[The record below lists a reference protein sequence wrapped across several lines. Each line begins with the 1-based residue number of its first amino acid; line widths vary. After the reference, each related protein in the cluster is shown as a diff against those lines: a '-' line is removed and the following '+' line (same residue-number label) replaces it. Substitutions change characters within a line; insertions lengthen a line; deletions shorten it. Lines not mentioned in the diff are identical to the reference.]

1 MQGLLRFIPLWAL
14 LGTIHLV
21 LSSSLAQEA
30 GTNTIIEV
38 PHRLDTHQETVDFT
52 GKVTPSGGV
61 ALSAD
66 GKPVPL
72 SADGSFRIHRI
83 VDLGKSKIFLVARD
97 SGGTVVAEAG
107 VLVCR
112 VAPVDDRLL
121 KAAGAYHALVIG
133 NNDYRHLTPLTTAIG
148 DAESVATLLSEIY
161 GFKITKVINA
171 TREDILNAFDA
182 MRASLTEDDNLLV
195 YYAGHGHLDIE
206 ADEGFWMPV
215 DAEPNRSA
223 NWVSNNTITR
233 QLRAIRAKHV
243 MVVADS
249 CYSGRLVRTAEAGL
263 TTGEDRTKWLARM
276 AAKTSRTALTSGGLE
291 PVLDKGGKGHSV
303 FAAAPLETLGANIGV
318 LDGTSLFDQ
327 IKQPVVV
334 NSDQTPQYSDIRK
347 AGHGGGDFL
356 FIPLRAAEPDLPTA
370 PEEVVAAP
378 SSPDASGQAMELSFW
393 ESIKDSSEAEDF
405 EAYLE
410 QYPEGTFARLARRR
424 IDRISGADAV
434 ASFAGDWI
442 SEVLTNPF
450 DANDHYRLHFSFTMA
465 GERVLGTMIR
475 VSERPG
481 GYRVKRGIFD
491 GAARD
496 NQLEFLTKYEVMT
509 FSGSANEKHSKQYY
523 ATLKDGVLEIVMQ
536 DDQGYPP
543 ETFSARRAAGTS
555 ADSPD

>member
-1 MQGLLRFIPLWAL
+1 MAP
-14 LGTIHLV
+14 
-21 LSSSLAQEA
+21 
-30 GTNTIIEV
+30 
-38 PHRLDTHQETVDFT
+38 
-52 GKVTPSGGV
+52 
-61 ALSAD
+61 
-66 GKPVPL
+66 
-72 SADGSFRIHRI
+72 
-83 VDLGKSKIFLVARD
+83 
-97 SGGTVVAEAG
+97 VVAEAG
-107 VLVCR
+107 VLVRR
-112 VAPVDDRLL
+112 VVPVDDRLL

-133 NNDYRHLTPLTTAIG
+133 NNDYRHLTPLTTAVG
-148 DAESVATLLSEIY
+148 DAESVATLLSDIY

-206 ADEGFWMPV
+206 ADEEFWMPV

-276 AAKTSRTALTSGGLE
+276 VAKTSRTALTSGGLE

-303 FAAAPLETLGANIGV
+303 FAAALLEALGANIGV

-347 AGHGGGDFL
+347 AGHGGGNFL

-370 PEEVVAAP
+370 PEEVVAA
-378 SSPDASGQAMELSFW
+378 SSSSDASGQAMELSFW
-393 ESIKDSSEAEDF
+393 ESIKDSSEPEDF

-410 QYPEGTFARLARRR
+410 
-424 IDRISGADAV
+424 
-434 ASFAGDWI
+434 
-442 SEVLTNPF
+442 
-450 DANDHYRLHFSFTMA
+450 
-465 GERVLGTMIR
+465 
-475 VSERPG
+475 
-481 GYRVKRGIFD
+481 
-491 GAARD
+491 
-496 NQLEFLTKYEVMT
+496 
-509 FSGSANEKHSKQYY
+509 
-523 ATLKDGVLEIVMQ
+523 
-536 DDQGYPP
+536 
-543 ETFSARRAAGTS
+543 
-555 ADSPD
+555 